1 MNKIEIESHLINNGF
16 IKSKLLIG
24 KDTEVF
30 SEVFVKD
37 DKESYIIYE
46 GSITDANINDYQE
59 KILWFQNWCSND
71 ILKYNINLLFLYKA
85 SLEDMKELSKL
96 IFIYERDSH
105 VCRKI
110 FLDLERKKSL
120 DLLPFMKLR
129 LEEIKVK
136 SSDLRREII
145 EVLKTEEIYN
155 ELLEETFDI
164 ELLKRELLSK

>member
-1 MNKIEIESHLINNGF
+1 MEKIKIESLLSDNGF

-30 SEVFVKD
+30 NKVFVKD
-37 DKESYIIYE
+37 NKEAYIVYE
-46 GSITDANINDYQE
+46 GPITEANINEYQE
-59 KILWFQNWCSND
+59 KILWYQNWCNND

-110 FLDLERKKSL
+110 FLDLESKKSL
-120 DLLPFMKLR
+120 DLLPFMKIR

-136 SSDLRREII
+136 SNDLRSEII
-145 EVLKTEEIYN
+145 EVVKTEDIYN
-155 ELLEETFDI
+155 ELLKETFDV
-164 ELLKRELLSK
+164 ELLKKELLSK